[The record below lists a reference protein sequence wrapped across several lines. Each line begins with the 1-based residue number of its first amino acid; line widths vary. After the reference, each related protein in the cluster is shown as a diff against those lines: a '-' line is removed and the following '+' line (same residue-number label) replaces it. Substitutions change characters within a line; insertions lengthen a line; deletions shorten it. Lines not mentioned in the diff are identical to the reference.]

1 MQMRGGRAAAKKY
14 VDTVTE
20 NNEDGGEDDA
30 DDSTDNGDDPHKDDQ
45 TRAGYRHLTLF
56 GRKNVNNDFLHD
68 HERSVVLC
76 AVMRY

>member
-30 DDSTDNGDDPHKDDQ
+30 DDSTDNGDDPHK
-45 TRAGYRHLTLF
+45 
-56 GRKNVNNDFLHD
+56 
-68 HERSVVLC
+68 ERSDEDWISTPHFVW
-76 AVMRY
+76 AQERQQ